1 MVRVLFYTGTAM
13 LTVSASL
20 LYLPTYFS
28 VYIAILL
35 FAILVLLFILHKK
48 IRINGLKFLVC
59 TLLLFTLLGVYTK
72 NFYIAPAKGLENYN
86 AEIIGTV
93 SEQPERYSNYSV
105 YIIKTEKVTIKLQ
118 KGEIPPKEIPQELK
132 LRLSDVNEIG
142 AEVFDKLKL
151 DIRFNPLDTYEKS
164 SFADKIYAGGYITEL
179 KETLGK
185 NRPFYAVFY
194 DLREDINNL
203 IFDNINYKDASVVSA
218 VLLGDRNNL
227 DGDFSR
233 NSKRAGITHMLVVSG
248 MHLGILYQLLM
259 KVMSALKMRRRLSRL
274 IILTAIFAM
283 EAICGF
289 TPSILRAGLTYTV
302 LTVGEIIFRKPDALN
317 SLGFSAMILLFIN
330 PLGFGNFSLLLSL
343 LATFGLLYICP
354 VLEEIFIHFISK
366 IYLPGRCTKAIVFAL
381 SQSISAS
388 LATMPV
394 SILGIGY
401 ISVVAPIT
409 NLLTGFAAGMLTYMA
424 FISVVLLFLPSV
436 FKAAATFPLTLLC
449 LLVRYL
455 VKITELCASLD
466 FATIP
471 AKPEYLISLG
481 IFLIIIPLVFL
492 IKKINKKKWVRIS
505 LKITASL
512 LVLASVSSFL
522 HFYTNSPK
530 CQIAVLDVGKGN
542 SIVVKD
548 QHYVT
553 VIGAGDKPDD
563 YGKIES
569 HLLRSSI
576 NGIDFIL
583 LPAANKTFAGGCP
596 EMAINNYNAR
606 VIYPKNGDYTEK
618 LDYISTDNF
627 KTFKRQIGFTYGN
640 TEIKTLAN
648 IGTVIN
654 IENLS
659 VVIYLGGDINKL
671 TKLCKNKNPIF
682 ITSDIPAEQLPKGLS
697 NRIFKNENNDLCFKI
712 KDNSSYEISKS
723 ANNIIINF

>member
-1 MVRVLFYTGTAM
+1 MVRVLFYTGIAM

-28 VYIAILL
+28 VLIAIFLAFLL
-35 FAILVLLFILHKK
+35 ILLFILHKK
-48 IRINGLKFLVC
+48 IKINGLKFLVC
-59 TLLLFTLLGVYTK
+59 IVLVFVSLGIYTK
-72 NFYIAPAKGLENYN
+72 VFYIAPSKGLENYD

-105 YIIKTEKVTIKLQ
+105 YIIKTEKIKIKLK
-118 KGEIPPKEIPQELK
+118 KGQTPPTTVPQTLK
-132 LRLSDVNEIG
+132 LRLSDVNKIG

-151 DIRFNPLDTYEKS
+151 EVQFNPLDIYEKS
-164 SFADKIYAGGYITEL
+164 SYADKIYAGGYITEL
-179 KETLGK
+179 KENLGK
-185 NRPFYAVFY
+185 NRPFYALFY

-218 VLLGDRNNL
+218 VLLGDRSNL

-274 IILTAIFAM
+274 IILIAIFAM

-317 SLGFSAMILLFIN
+317 SLGFSAIVLLFIN
-330 PLGFGNFSLLLSL
+330 PLGFGNLSLLLSL

-354 VLEEIFIHFISK
+354 ILEEIFIHFISK
-366 IYLPGRCTKAIVFAL
+366 IYLPGRCTKAIIFAL

-401 ISVVAPIT
+401 ISVIAPLT
-409 NLLTGFAAGMLTYMA
+409 NLLTGFAASMLTYMA
-424 FISVVLLFLPSV
+424 FTSVILLFLPSV
-436 FKAAATFPLTLLC
+436 LKAAATLPIIVLC

-455 VKITELCASLD
+455 VKMTELCASVD

-471 AKPEYLISLG
+471 AMPEYLISLG
-481 IFLIIIPLVFL
+481 MFLMIIPLVFMV
-492 IKKINKKKWVRIS
+492 KKLNNKKALRIS

-512 LVLASVSSFL
+512 LVLASVSSAL
-522 HFYTNSPK
+522 YLYENSPK
-530 CQIAVLDVGKGN
+530 YQISVLDVGKGN
-542 SIVVKD
+542 SIIVKD
-548 QHYVT
+548 QHYIT
-553 VIGAGDKPDD
+553 AIGCGDQLND
-563 YGKIES
+563 YHKIEN
-569 HLLRSSI
+569 HLLRYSLKD
-576 NGIDFIL
+576 IDFIL
-583 LPAANKTFAGGCP
+583 LPTTNKSFAGGCP
-596 EMAINNYNAR
+596 EMILNNSKAK
-606 VIYPKNGDYTEK
+606 VIYSENGDYSEK
-618 LDYISTDNF
+618 LDYISTENF

-648 IGTVIN
+648 MGTVIN

-697 NRIFKNENNDLCFKI
+697 NRIFKNEYNDLCFKI
-712 KDNSSYEISKS
+712 KGNASYEISKS
-723 ANNIIINF
+723 AKNIIINF